1 MNEYEYDDFLL
12 CLVLLSSVLQCKK
25 IFLFFLVPDSSRR
38 GLFAKKCRRVMFVL
52 HSRFAWCLITGVP
65 NGSVPPNMRSSGKC
79 LLSGR
84 LGGSNMSFNGT

>member
-38 GLFAKKCRRVMFVL
+38 GLFAKKMQ
-52 HSRFAWCLITGVP
+52 HSDVCFA
-65 NGSVPPNMRSSGKC
+65 
-79 LLSGR
+79 
-84 LGGSNMSFNGT
+84 